1 VVSGGIHP
9 VLAAALAAATG
20 AYRSALATYP
30 RSELARDIGLGGDG
44 TPTTRLDELV
54 DTAVLDAVAALGVNV
69 LSEEI
74 GWVDRGSAMTLVVD
88 PLDGT
93 ANATAGVPIC
103 AFAGAL
109 AVDGVFTE
117 GLVSWLD
124 LGRRWHARRDDRFAS
139 VTGRQGLMGASVSML
154 RPRPETLA
162 AWTRVASRADR
173 VRVLGS
179 SVIEACLVAD
189 GAVDAFVDCGG
200 EVHRLVDLA
209 ASMVIVEAAG
219 GVVRDVHGR
228 PIELD
233 VDLHRRWSGVV
244 AASPELADEIAA
256 AVLG

>member
-1 VVSGGIHP
+1 MSTGIHP
-9 VLAAALAAATG
+9 VLVAALAAATG

-30 RSELARDIGLGGDG
+30 LDELARDIGLGGDG

-54 DTAVLDAVAALGVNV
+54 DTAVVDAVAGFRVNV

-74 GWVDRGSAMTLVVD
+74 GWVDHGSAMTLVVD

-109 AVDGVFTE
+109 AVDGLFTE

-124 LGRRWHARRDDRFAS
+124 LGRRWHARRGDRFAT
-139 VTGRQGLMGASVSML
+139 VTRRTGLARASVSML
-154 RPRPETLA
+154 RPRPETLP
-162 AWTRVASRADR
+162 AWTRVATTADR

-200 EVHRLVDLA
+200 DVHRLVDLA
-209 ASMVIVEAAG
+209 ASKVIVEAAG
-219 GVVRDVHGR
+219 GVVRDVYER
-228 PIELD
+228 PIEFD
-233 VDLHRRWSGVV
+233 TDLSRRWSGI
-244 AASPELADEIAA
+244 AACSRQMADEIARI
-256 AVLG
+256 VSG

>member
-1 VVSGGIHP
+1 MTAPIHP

-20 AYRSALATYP
+20 AYRSALATHS
-30 RSELARDIGLGGDG
+30 REELARDIGLGGDG
-44 TPTTRLDELV
+44 TPTTRLDELI
-54 DTAVLDAVAALGVNV
+54 DTAVAEAVTPLGVNV

-74 GWVDRGSAMTLVVD
+74 GWVDHGSAMTLVVD

-124 LGRRWHARRDDRFAS
+124 LGRRWHARRGDRAVT
-139 VTGRQGLMGASVSML
+139 VTGRTTLTGASVSML
-154 RPRPETLA
+154 RPRPETLP
-162 AWTRVASRADR
+162 AWTRVATQADR

-209 ASMVIVEAAG
+209 ASVVIVQAAG
-219 GVVRDVHGR
+219 GVVQDVYGR
-228 PIELD
+228 AIEFD
-233 VDLHRRWSGVV
+233 TDLGRRWSGVA
-244 AASPELADEIAA
+244 AASRQLADEISA
-256 AVLG
+256 AVAG

>member
-1 VVSGGIHP
+1 VSTGIHP

-30 RSELARDIGLGGDG
+30 RDELARDIGLGGDG
-44 TPTTRLDELV
+44 TLTTRLDELV
-54 DTAVLDAVAALGVNV
+54 DTAVLDAVAPLGVNV

-74 GWVDRGSAMTLVVD
+74 GWVDHGSAMTLVVD

-109 AVDGVFTE
+109 AVDGVFTK

-124 LGRRWHARRDDRFAS
+124 LGRRWHARRGDRFAT
-139 VTGRQGLMGASVSML
+139 VTGRTSLSGASVSML
-154 RPRPETLA
+154 RPRAATLP
-162 AWTRVASRADR
+162 AWTRVATRADR

-200 EVHRLVDLA
+200 DVHRLVDLA
-209 ASMVIVEAAG
+209 ASKVIVEAAG
-219 GVVRDVHGR
+219 GVVRDLHDR
-228 PIELD
+228 AIEFD
-233 VDLHRRWSGVV
+233 IDLSRRWSGI
-244 AASPELADEIAA
+244 AACSQQVADEITRI
-256 AVLG
+256 VSG

>member
-1 VVSGGIHP
+1 VRSGIHP

-30 RSELARDIGLGGDG
+30 RDELARDIGLGGDG

-54 DTAVLDAVAALGVNV
+54 DTAVLDAVTPFGVNV

-109 AVDGVFTE
+109 AVDGVFVE

-124 LGRRWHARRDDRFAS
+124 LGRRWHARRGDRA
-139 VTGRQGLMGASVSML
+139 VTVTRRTALAGGSVSML

-179 SVIEACLVAD
+179 SVIEACLVVD

-209 ASMVIVEAAG
+209 ASKVIVEAAG
-219 GVVRDVHGR
+219 GVLRDVHGR
-228 PIELD
+228 PIEFD
-233 VDLHRRWSGVV
+233 IDLTRRWSGI
-244 AASPELADEIAA
+244 AACSPEMADDIARVVLA
-256 AVLG
+256 

>member
-1 VVSGGIHP
+1 MTTSIHP
-9 VLAAALAAATG
+9 VLASALAAATA
-20 AYRSALATYP
+20 AYRSALATFD
-30 RSELARDIGLGGDG
+30 REELARDIGLGGDG

-54 DTAVLDAVAALGVNV
+54 DTAVLDAVAPHRVNV

-74 GWVDRGSAMTLVVD
+74 GWVDHGSAMTLVVD

-109 AVDGVFTE
+109 AVDGEFVE

-124 LGRRWHARRDDRFAS
+124 LGRRWHARVGDANHT
-139 VTGRQGLMGASVSML
+139 VTPRRSLQGASVSML
-154 RPRPETLA
+154 RPRTETSP
-162 AWTRVASRADR
+162 AWNRVASRADR

-209 ASMVIVEAAG
+209 ASKVIVEAAG
-219 GVVRDVHGR
+219 GVIIDVQGR
-228 PIELD
+228 PIEFD
-233 VDLHRRWSGVV
+233 TDLSRRWSGI
-244 AASPELADEIAA
+244 AAATRDLADEIART
-256 AVLG
+256 VTG

>member
-1 VVSGGIHP
+1 MAYDIHP

-20 AYRSALATYP
+20 AYRSALASFP
-30 RSELARDIGLGGDG
+30 REELAQDIGLGGDG

-54 DTAVLDAVAALGVNV
+54 DQAVLDAVAGFGVNV
-69 LSEEI
+69 LSEEV
-74 GWVDRGSAMTLVVD
+74 GWVDRRSAMTLVVD

-109 AVDGVFTE
+109 AVDGVFIE

-124 LGRRWHARRDDRFAS
+124 MGRRWHARRGDREVT
-139 VTGRQGLMGASVSML
+139 VTGRRMLAGASVSML
-154 RPRPETLA
+154 RPRAETFP
-162 AWTRVASRADR
+162 AWTRVAGTADR

-209 ASMVIVEAAG
+209 ASKVIVEAAG
-219 GVVRDVHGR
+219 GVVRDVRGR
-228 PIELD
+228 PIEFD
-233 VDLHRRWSGVV
+233 TDLTRRWSGL
-244 AASPELADEIAA
+244 AAATPELADELVA

>member
-1 VVSGGIHP
+1 MTSTIHP

-20 AYRSALATYP
+20 AYRSALATQP
-30 RSELARDIGLGGDG
+30 RHELARDIGLGGDG
-44 TPTTRLDELV
+44 TPTTYLDELV
-54 DTAVLDAVAALGVNV
+54 DTAVLDAVAPFGVNV

-74 GWVDRGSAMTLVVD
+74 GWVDRGSALTLVVD

-109 AVDGVFTE
+109 ALDGEFTE

-124 LGRRWHARRDDRFAS
+124 LGRRWHARRGDAHCT
-139 VTGRQGLMGASVSML
+139 VTGRTVLAGASVSML
-154 RPRPETLA
+154 RPRTETLA
-162 AWTRVASRADR
+162 AWTRVATQADR

-209 ASMVIVEAAG
+209 ATKVIVEAAG
-219 GVVRDVHGR
+219 GVLRDVHDR
-228 PIELD
+228 PIEFD
-233 VDLHRRWSGVV
+233 IDLSRRWSGVA
-244 AASPELADEIAA
+244 AASQELAEVIAA
-256 AVLG
+256 AVRD

>member
-1 VVSGGIHP
+1 MQHGIHP

-20 AYRSALATYP
+20 AYRSALVSFP
-30 RSELARDIGLGGDG
+30 RDELARDIGMGGDG

-54 DTAVLDAVAALGVNV
+54 DHAVLDAVAGFGVNV
-69 LSEEI
+69 LSEEV
-74 GWVDRGSAMTLVVD
+74 GWVDHGSAMTLVVD

-109 AVDGVFTE
+109 AVDGVFIE

-124 LGRRWHARRDDRFAS
+124 LGRRWHARRGDSFAT
-139 VTGRQGLMGASVSML
+139 VTARRELRGASVSML
-154 RPRPETLA
+154 RPRVETA
-162 AWTRVASRADR
+162 PAWIRVAGAADR

-200 EVHRLVDLA
+200 DVHRLVDLA
-209 ASMVIVEAAG
+209 ATKVIVEAAG
-219 GVVRDVHGR
+219 GVVCDVLHR
-228 PIELD
+228 PIEFD
-233 VDLHRRWSGVV
+233 TDLTRRWSGL
-244 AASPELADEIAA
+244 AAATPELAAHIVA
-256 AVLG
+256 AVLT

>member
-1 VVSGGIHP
+1 MHP
-9 VLAAALAAATG
+9 VLVAALAAATG
-20 AYRSALATYP
+20 AYRSALATLP
-30 RSELARDIGLGGDG
+30 RHELARDIGLGGDG

-54 DTAVLDAVAALGVNV
+54 DTAVLDAVARFGVNV

-124 LGRRWHARRDDRFAS
+124 LGRRWHARRGDRTVT
-139 VTGRQGLMGASVSML
+139 VTGRTTLAGASVSML
-154 RPRPETLA
+154 RPRADTLP
-162 AWTRVASRADR
+162 AWTRVATQADR

-200 EVHRLVDLA
+200 DVHRLVDLA

-219 GVVRDVHGR
+219 GVVRDVDGR
-228 PIELD
+228 PIEFD
-233 VDLHRRWSGVV
+233 TDLSRRWSGI
-244 AASPELADEIAA
+244 AACSPEVADEIART
-256 AVLG
+256 VVG